1 MNHLSLHVG
10 RALAGVGLAIGVA
23 GAAAGAGPEVTSLL
37 PSGAQRGSTVE
48 VTASGNFPKWPVSGW
63 ADRAGVSVTAAADKG
78 KLSVAVAAD
87 VAPGV
92 VWLRLYDATG
102 ASAPRPFVIG
112 TLGEVV
118 EQEPNNTSEKAQSL
132 ATSTVVVNGRLEVRG
147 DVDVFGVGL
156 QKGQTLVASLEAHE
170 TLGSPIDAVLQITTV
185 AGTVLGFNHDHR
197 GLDPQAVFEAP
208 ADGRYLVRV
217 FGFPATPD
225 STIGFTGGG
234 ADVYRLTLT
243 TGGFVDYPW
252 PLAVTRDRETRV
264 QLFGWNI
271 PAGHDTVLV
280 QSHAERAEI
289 TDPLLANV
297 ASVSVEPH
305 ETLVEVEPNDT
316 AAPQPI
322 EMPVTISGRIEGR
335 RDVDAFS
342 FAGRKGEPLVFDV
355 ESRGLG
361 SPLDAVLQVTDA
373 AGQSLAEIDDVG
385 PRRDPQLSFSPAAD
399 GSYRLL
405 VRDLNRQGGSRHVY
419 RLRAT
424 KAPRDFDVTADA
436 QAYVV
441 TVRKPTE
448 IVLSIARQNGFDET
462 ISLRATG
469 LGEMLSA
476 APVLSAG
483 QGDSAKTVKLAVNAA
498 GGAFAGPIRVVAE
511 AQGAS
516 KLAHSATAVVAGQTA
531 RTADL
536 WITVV
541 GATGP

>member
-1 MNHLSLHVG
+1 MTP
-10 RALAGVGLAIGVA
+10 R
-23 GAAAGAGPEVTSLL
+23 GP
-37 PSGAQRGSTVE
+37 
-48 VTASGNFPKWPVSGW
+48 
-63 ADRAGVSVTAAADKG
+63 
-78 KLSVAVAAD
+78 
-87 VAPGV
+87 
-92 VWLRLYDATG
+92 
-102 ASAPRPFVIG
+102 APRPFVIG

-170 TLGSPIDAVLQITTV
+170 TLGSPIDAVLQITTA
-185 AGTVLGFNHDHR
+185 AGTVLAFNHDHR
-197 GLDPQAVFEAP
+197 GLDPQIVFEAP

-217 FGFPATPD
+217 FGFPAAPD

-243 TGGFVDYPW
+243 TGGFIDYPW

-289 TDPLLANV
+289 ADPLLANV

-305 ETLVEVEPNDT
+305 ETLVEVEPNEP

-385 PRRDPQLSFSPAAD
+385 PRARSA
-399 GSYRLL
+399 
-405 VRDLNRQGGSRHVY
+405 
-419 RLRAT
+419 
-424 KAPRDFDVTADA
+424 
-436 QAYVV
+436 VV
-441 TVRKPTE
+441 
-448 IVLSIARQNGFDET
+448 
-462 ISLRATG
+462 
-469 LGEMLSA
+469 
-476 APVLSAG
+476 VLSAG
-483 QGDSAKTVKLAVNAA
+483 RWKLSAVGARSQPARRLAARLSAA
-498 GGAFAGPIRVVAE
+498 GHEGVRAT
-511 AQGAS
+511 S
-516 KLAHSATAVVAGQTA
+516 K
-531 RTADL
+531 
-536 WITVV
+536 
-541 GATGP
+541 